1 MSSCFSTVTASI
13 VQISSQGSLGQM
25 LDQLKSREIDCFSS
39 SYFTCR
45 AYASGHERDSNEG
58 EVKVNSSSRFRNTF
72 ELTRSFDLIYQTFI
86 TFDLPGIGNVI
97 TAGDNEDKVY
107 SLSDSNKTVN
117 DVSKCCHYSNGAAA
131 ALVENVY
138 ISFGSHAIARL
149 SGEMCYIFEELCGR
163 PGKRLGAS
171 IHKHGSQEELVKHS
185 QRAQRLYLPLY
196 FWYNGTRG
204 SVSNSLNLINAQFQ
218 RACLDFTLRPLVQ
231 VIENGAGDTLS
242 FRSKTSDTNC
252 VTKIIESISDSFSAP
267 VRAGGAVDYSATPS
281 DLNRSNVARVT
292 VDVCGI
298 TLNDTDRQT
307 FAQRD
312 SLTLMDEVHLINM
325 TDAQST
331 TGSVEV
337 DITETAK
344 NLVYEI
350 IVGARV
356 KTCAQ
361 AATNAGK
368 AANAKNGLMRFDG
381 YYDSSLN
388 MVNEPLATIDLS
400 ISGQQRTARGLE
412 AAFYNQI
419 TPFQSHS
426 CLPSHTGIYS
436 LPFSLFPEDWTIPD
450 SMANCSKLDSMKLR
464 LTPQKQLENADMEYM
479 IFCLAYNILVQ
490 QKGLK
495 ARYFV

>member
-1 MSSCFSTVTASI
+1 M
-13 VQISSQGSLGQM
+13 
-25 LDQLKSREIDCFSS
+25 
-39 SYFTCR
+39 
-45 AYASGHERDSNEG
+45 
-58 EVKVNSSSRFRNTF
+58 
-72 ELTRSFDLIYQTFI
+72 
-86 TFDLPGIGNVI
+86 
-97 TAGDNEDKVY
+97 
-107 SLSDSNKTVN
+107 
-117 DVSKCCHYSNGAAA
+117 
-131 ALVENVY
+131 
-138 ISFGSHAIARL
+138 
-149 SGEMCYIFEELCGR
+149 
-163 PGKRLGAS
+163 
-171 IHKHGSQEELVKHS
+171 
-185 QRAQRLYLPLY
+185 
-196 FWYNGTRG
+196 
-204 SVSNSLNLINAQFQ
+204 NA
-218 RACLDFTLRPLVQ
+218 
-231 VIENGAGDTLS
+231 
-242 FRSKTSDTNC
+242 
-252 VTKIIESISDSFSAP
+252 
-267 VRAGGAVDYSATPS
+267 
-281 DLNRSNVARVT
+281 SNVARVT

-325 TDAQST
+325 TGAQST
-331 TGSVEV
+331 SGSVEV

-356 KTCAQ
+356 KTCED

-368 AANAKNGLMRFDG
+368 TADSQNGLMRFDG

-412 AAFYNQI
+412 AAYYNQI

-426 CLPSHTGIYS
+426 CLPSHSGIYS

-464 LTPQKQLENADMEYM
+464 LTPQKQLEDADMEYM

>member
-1 MSSCFSTVTASI
+1 
-13 VQISSQGSLGQM
+13 M

-58 EVKVNSSSRFRNTF
+58 EVKVTSSSRFRNTF

-86 TFDLPGIGNVI
+86 TFDLPGIANV
-97 TAGDNEDKVY
+97 TNEGAIY
-107 SLSDSNKTVN
+107 SLSDTVN
-117 DVSKCCHYSNGAAA
+117 VDDEVVTIGDVSKCCHYSNGAAA

-171 IHKHGSQEELVKHS
+171 IHKHSSQEELVKHS

-218 RACLDFTLRPLVQ
+218 RACLDFTLRPLVS
-231 VIENGAGDTLS
+231 VIENGAGNNLK
-242 FRSKTSDTNC
+242 FRSKTDDGSCT
-252 VTKIIESISDSFSAP
+252 TKIIESISDSFSSP
-267 VRAGGAVDYSATPS
+267 VRAGGAVDYDATPS

-325 TDAQST
+325 TGAQST
-331 TGSVEV
+331 SGSVEV

-356 KTCAQ
+356 KTCED
-361 AATNAGK
+361 AATNVGK
-368 AANAKNGLMRFDG
+368 TADSQNGLMRFDG

-412 AAFYNQI
+412 AAYYNQI

-426 CLPSHTGIYS
+426 CLPSHSGIYS

-464 LTPQKQLENADMEYM
+464 LTPQKQLEDADMEYM

>member
-1 MSSCFSTVTASI
+1 
-13 VQISSQGSLGQM
+13 M

-86 TFDLPGIGNVI
+86 TFDLPGIANVN
-97 TAGDNEDKVY
+97 AADNKIY
-107 SLSDSNKTVN
+107 SLSDSDNTIG

-163 PGKRLGAS
+163 PGKRLGAQ
-171 IHKHGSQEELVKHS
+171 IHKHKEAEDLVKYS

-218 RACLDFTLRPLVQ
+218 RACLDFTLRPLVH
-231 VIENGAGDTLS
+231 VIENGAGTLS
-242 FRSKTSDTNC
+242 FRSTTTAEGC
-252 VTKIIESISDSFSAP
+252 TTKIIERISDSFSTP
-267 VRAGGAVDYSATPS
+267 VRNGGAVDYSATPS
-281 DLNRSNVARVT
+281 DLNASNVARVT

-312 SLTLMDEVHLINM
+312 SLTLMDEVHLINLS
-325 TDAQST
+325 DAQST
-331 TGSVEV
+331 SGQVEV

-356 KTCAQ
+356 KTCEH
-361 AATNAGK
+361 AATNIGK
-368 AANAKNGLMRFDG
+368 TGLNGLMRFDG
-381 YYDSSLN
+381 YFDSSLN

-400 ISGQQRTARGLE
+400 ISGQQRTARNLE

-464 LTPQKQLENADMEYM
+464 LTPQKQLESADMEYM